1 MNILKNDTPMK
12 MPKFTSLVLYA
23 HALYLLIGGA
33 WPLLSL
39 PTFEEVTGPKSDHFL
54 VRTVALILVLV
65 ASILF
70 AQRKSPVERSAVFMA
85 MGVSF
90 ILGSVAWI
98 SAAGGWVWK
107 IYFIDGGIHLLFA
120 CAWVYLLLRRQV
132 PFST

>member
-1 MNILKNDTPMK
+1 
-12 MPKFTSLVLYA
+12 MPKITSLVLYA

-39 PTFEEVTGPKSDHFL
+39 RTFEEVTGPKSDHFL

-70 AQRKSPVERSAVFMA
+70 TQRKPPVERSAVFTA
-85 MGVSF
+85 MGISC
-90 ILGSVAWI
+90 ILGSVALF

-107 IYFIDGGIHLLFA
+107 VYFIDGGMHLLFA
-120 CAWVYLLLRRQV
+120 SAWVYLLLRHQV
-132 PFST
+132 PFRTDRAH